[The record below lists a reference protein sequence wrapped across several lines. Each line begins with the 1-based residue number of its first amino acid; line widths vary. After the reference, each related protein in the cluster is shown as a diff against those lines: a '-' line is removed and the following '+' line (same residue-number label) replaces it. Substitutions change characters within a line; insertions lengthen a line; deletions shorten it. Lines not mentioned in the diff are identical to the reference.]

1 MSTPKRNQLKR
12 YHGPGVW
19 EDQEGGL
26 HFSLPDILAHLG
38 LADTPENQAMAE
50 QVLRE
55 LLAKDSPQTKI
66 IKRETP
72 ED

>member
-1 MSTPKRNQLKR
+1 MSTSNRNKLKR
-12 YHGPGVW
+12 YYGPGVW
-19 EDQEGGL
+19 EDQDGAL

-55 LLAKDSPQTKI
+55 LLAKDSPRTEI